1 MMRCIKRSVM
11 NKKEHINKL
20 IEEALNSID
29 VVNRAQAK
37 PYLLTRI
44 NARMGKVTESAWEK
58 AGWFIGKPAVAFTG
72 LCMIILI
79 NLMVVVLNKP
89 SNTDVVADQPA
100 QTQVDEFSYS
110 VATIYD
116 TENTQP

>member
-1 MMRCIKRSVM
+1 M

-20 IEEALNSID
+20 VEEALESVD
-29 VVNRAQAK
+29 QAGRAEAR
-37 PYLLTRI
+37 PFLLTRI
-44 NARMGKVTESAWEK
+44 HARMNKETESVWEK
-58 AGWFIGKPAVAFTG
+58 AGWFIGRPAVAFSG

-79 NLMVVVLNKP
+79 NLAVLLFNQS
-89 SNTDVVADQPA
+89 SNTASSAEQVAQSP
-100 QTQVDEFSYS
+100 TDEFSYS